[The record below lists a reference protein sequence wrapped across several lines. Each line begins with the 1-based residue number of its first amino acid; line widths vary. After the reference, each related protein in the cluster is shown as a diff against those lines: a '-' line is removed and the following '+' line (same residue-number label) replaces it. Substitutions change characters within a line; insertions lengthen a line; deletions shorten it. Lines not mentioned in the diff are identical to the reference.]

1 MRTAFGRIH
10 DAPEYTGRSI
20 AKERNCPNTRLRK
33 GSVIKIPAGEDIV
46 SSPAGV
52 FCAVTPCSSPIMFF
66 HRYHEDTFTA
76 ECFTVWISG
85 LDRFPL
91 FSSLDKRHAVSA

>member
-1 MRTAFGRIH
+1 MNGGHVEKAGMRTAFGCIH

-20 AKERNCPNTRLRK
+20 AIERSSPNTRLRK

-52 FCAVTPCSSPIMFF
+52 FMRGNTVILI
-66 HRYHEDTFTA
+66 YH
-76 ECFTVWISG
+76 VLSQIS
-85 LDRFPL
+85 
-91 FSSLDKRHAVSA
+91 